1 MSLSDDVF
9 ERRTSTGSG
18 LLALLGSVFE
28 QILGQIVSLRVKT
41 FSNTN
46 LVASRHINGEKSSL
60 PVDMHRPKTLLL
72 YKLPDIA
79 NTASI
84 SR

>member
-1 MSLSDDVF
+1 MSLSNDVF

-18 LLALLGSVFE
+18 LFALLGSVFE

-41 FSNTN
+41 LSNTN
-46 LVASRHINGEKSSL
+46 LVASRHINAEKSSL

-72 YKLPDIA
+72 SKLSDIA